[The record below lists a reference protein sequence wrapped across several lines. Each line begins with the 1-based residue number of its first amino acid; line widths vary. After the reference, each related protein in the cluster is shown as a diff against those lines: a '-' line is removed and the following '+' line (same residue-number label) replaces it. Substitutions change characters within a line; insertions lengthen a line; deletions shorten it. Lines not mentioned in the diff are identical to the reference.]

1 VGGDVSP
8 SMLLNTVRDRQRRLR
23 RVTPTNA
30 RDAVRLDNTGREKRK
45 TVGEKDDT
53 FLRRR
58 FFSLKAHTDSVVK
71 VGVERE
77 KNVNV
82 CHILET
88 GWRSVKV
95 PVRTLEIP
103 FIVCV
108 YYMFPYISRI
118 LLEPSGSLRHFLFW
132 KTLEYH
138 YHRVKSQQ
146 VDLSIISVPCFA
158 SICLVL
164 NPRATEPSGPVA
176 TRD

>member
-1 VGGDVSP
+1 
-8 SMLLNTVRDRQRRLR
+8 MIR
-23 RVTPTNA
+23 
-30 RDAVRLDNTGREKRK
+30 
-45 TVGEKDDT
+45 

-58 FFSLKAHTDSVVK
+58 FFLLKAHTDSVVK

-77 KNVNV
+77 KNVYV

-95 PVRTLEIP
+95 PVALSYCMGLLH
-103 FIVCV
+103 VSV
-108 YYMFPYISRI
+108 YFPYLTRAVQVAPTFFTQENHNQNVRIRMVASQKFVYSAGSPGVALSSSEIS
-118 LLEPSGSLRHFLFW
+118 SL
-132 KTLEYH
+132 
-138 YHRVKSQQ
+138 
-146 VDLSIISVPCFA
+146 SVPCFA

>member
-1 VGGDVSP
+1 
-8 SMLLNTVRDRQRRLR
+8 MIR
-23 RVTPTNA
+23 
-30 RDAVRLDNTGREKRK
+30 
-45 TVGEKDDT
+45 

-118 LLEPSGSLRHFLFW
+118 LLEPSRSLRHFLFW
-132 KTLEYH
+132 KTTIKMF
-138 YHRVKSQQ
+138 V
-146 VDLSIISVPCFA
+146 SVWW
-158 SICLVL
+158 LVR
-164 NPRATEPSGPVA
+164 NS
-176 TRD
+176 